1 VELTLANN
9 QLNNN
14 PILHL
19 ESSRFSS
26 LLIQD
31 QDDLR
36 SSTGHFRQRFGR
48 EPVSPRSALSLRGSE
63 QPQEQRKRV
72 TGKERKNEERNEIIG
87 KNDKRPAKENGF
99 GEKKTTFHPFSDELK
114 DTRSERG
121 EGERK
126 NVDLSAAIFW
136 FLVI

>member
-1 VELTLANN
+1 MELTLANN

-26 LLIQD
+26 LLSQD

-87 KNDKRPAKENGF
+87 KNDRRPAKEDGF
-99 GEKKTTFHPFSDELK
+99 GEKKK
-114 DTRSERG
+114 DYIPSILR
-121 EGERK
+121 
-126 NVDLSAAIFW
+126 
-136 FLVI
+136 